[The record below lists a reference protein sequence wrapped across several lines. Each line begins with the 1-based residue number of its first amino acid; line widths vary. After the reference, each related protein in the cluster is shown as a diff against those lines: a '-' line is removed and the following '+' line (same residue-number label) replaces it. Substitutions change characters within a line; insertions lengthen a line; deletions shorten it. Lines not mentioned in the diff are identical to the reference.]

1 MAIEILEALLQA
13 IEHNEPAALA
23 TIVEVT
29 GSAPAPVGA
38 KMLIWPDG
46 RTTGTVGGGT
56 LEQAII
62 DDAQAALSE
71 SQSRFSSYSLREDG
85 QDSVG
90 MLCGG
95 EVQVFIEV
103 YSAPPT
109 LLLIGGGHVGQPLAE
124 MARQVGFRVEI
135 VDIDPER
142 RSVEELANFPISQDT
157 YIVIMTAEANAD
169 EEALR
174 LVVETPAAY
183 IGMIGSRRKVAII
196 LEHLRDAGID
206 EDALTRVRAPIGLN
220 LGGQTP
226 SEIALSVVAE
236 MVAVRYKRNA
246 QPLSRL

>member
-1 MAIEILEALLQA
+1 MTQRTLKTLLEAIERSESV
-13 IEHNEPAALA
+13 ALA

-29 GSAPAPVGA
+29 GSAPAPIGSKV
-38 KMLIWPDG
+38 LIWPDG
-46 RTTGTVGGGT
+46 RTSGTVGGGT

-62 DDAQAALSE
+62 GDAQIALAE
-71 SQSRFSSYSLREDG
+71 SQSRFRRYNLREEG
-85 QDSVG
+85 QNAVG

-103 YSAPPT
+103 YSTPPT

-135 VDIDPER
+135 VDIDPDR
-142 RSVEELANFPISQDT
+142 RSVEELAHFPISQNT
-157 YIVIMTAEANAD
+157 YVVIMTAEANAD

-174 LVVETPAAY
+174 QVVETPAAY

-196 LEHLRDAGID
+196 FEHLREAGID
-206 EDALTRVRAPIGLN
+206 EEVLARVRAPIGLN

-226 SEIALSVVAE
+226 AEIALAVVAE
-236 MVAVRYKRNA
+236 IVAVRYKRDA
-246 QPLSRL
+246 QPLFRP